1 MKKLL
6 ESIEIL
12 KGSDVGTLVNTR
24 TKEINKESSNEIF
37 KEICFFILT
46 ANFDGSRADRE

>member
-12 KGSDVGTLVNTR
+12 KGSDVGTLVNAR
-24 TKEINKESSNEIF
+24 VKEF
-37 KEICFFILT
+37 KEI
-46 ANFDGSRADRE
+46 DRNCKL